1 MTSATE
7 AERPTAKETVRD
19 LLDRLPDDATLDDIM
34 YELVVEKAVERGL
47 RAAEA
52 GETYTRAEAEAM
64 LAEWRKSGGPDP
76 Q

>member
-1 MTSATE
+1 LTSATE

-19 LLDRLPDDATLDDIM
+19 LLDRLPDDVTLDDIM
-34 YELVVEKAVERGL
+34 YELVVEKAVE
-47 RAAEA
+47 
-52 GETYTRAEAEAM
+52 RAEAEAM